1 MPNSHHPPQ
10 HADGSDRVV
19 AAGFVNANRELG
31 YGATKVLAVFFNTHA
46 KDRIMRCIAGLA
58 TALVATVGVVACG
71 GVSSRPRVD
80 SSTSRYTDGARA
92 AVPAKSSSEAS
103 RSATSLEY
111 VNEHSG
117 AQRCTGVHD
126 EDYFPPPLTLQAVLD
141 WSDFAVIGVVDGQ
154 MPAHLQAILNVP
166 GTLNDFVVE
175 KVLRTRGRI
184 PVPKRVPWFS
194 ASVLDPTSGTFK
206 CAEYDPAPL
215 VGKRYLVLFYEV
227 GGDFS
232 AVRGSAA
239 TAALAIDDNQ
249 TLHSIASTLTDGK
262 ATPFGA
268 SRELDLMTL
277 ESATHLLVGMTQGPD
292 PLAAVRASTKPQPSP
307 PITAKA
313 PGAIHNQAN
322 PPLSPRSLPTTE
334 PLK

>member
-1 MPNSHHPPQ
+1 M
-10 HADGSDRVV
+10 
-19 AAGFVNANRELG
+19 
-31 YGATKVLAVFFNTHA
+31 K
-46 KDRIMRCIAGLA
+46 CIAGLA
-58 TALVATVGVVACG
+58 TALLSTVGVAACG
-71 GVSSRPRVD
+71 GVSSQSRVD
-80 SSTSRYTDGARA
+80 SSTSRYKNGART
-92 AVPAKSSSEAS
+92 AVQSVTPSEAP
-103 RSATSLEY
+103 RSATSLDY
-111 VNEHSG
+111 VHEHSG

-126 EDYFPPPLTLQAVLD
+126 EEYFSPPLTLQAVLN
-141 WSDFAVIGVVDGQ
+141 WSDFAVIGVVGGQ
-154 MPAHLQAILNVP
+154 TPAQLHAIPNVP

-194 ASVLDPTSGTFK
+194 FSALDPTSGTFK
-206 CAEYDPAPL
+206 CAEQDPAPV
-215 VGKRYLVLFYEV
+215 VGKRYLVFFYEV

-277 ESATHLLVGMTQGPD
+277 DSATQLLVGMTQGPD